1 VPLQQLAP
9 PSVAEDIARGRYRA
23 RMMTGTP
30 WPRRWR
36 GLAATLVVI
45 GVAGCGDDPSAEE
58 RVCDART
65 ELRDAVD
72 DVVADIE
79 AGNFGDARDGT
90 AAVSEAYDELASAVD
105 ELGQEQREVLAPDVE
120 NLRADIEALPE
131 AQGLDQLGSSIEA
144 ILTGVQQIYDEVT
157 DALRCE

>member
-1 VPLQQLAP
+1 MA
-9 PSVAEDIARGRYRA
+9 DTARRRYRA
-23 RMMTGTP
+23 RIMTRPP
-30 WPRRWR
+30 WTQRWR
-36 GLAATLVVI
+36 GLAATLMVI

-65 ELRDAVD
+65 ELREAVD

-79 AGNFGDARDGT
+79 AGNFGDASDGT
-90 AAVSEAYDELASAVD
+90 AAIGEAYDELASAVD
-105 ELGQEQREVLAPDVE
+105 DLRQEQREALAPDVE

-144 ILTGVQQIYDEVT
+144 VLTGVQDIYDEAT
-157 DALRCE
+157 DVLQCE

>member
-1 VPLQQLAP
+1 MA
-9 PSVAEDIARGRYRA
+9 DTARRRYRA
-23 RMMTGTP
+23 RMMSRPP
-30 WPRRWR
+30 WTRRWR
-36 GLAATLVVI
+36 GLAATLMVI
-45 GVAGCGDDPSAEE
+45 GVVGCGDDPSAEE

-65 ELRDAVD
+65 ELREAVD

-90 AAVSEAYDELASAVD
+90 AAIGEAYDELASAVD

>member
-1 VPLQQLAP
+1 
-9 PSVAEDIARGRYRA
+9 
-23 RMMTGTP
+23 MTRSP
-30 WPRRWR
+30 WPRRWG
-36 GLAATLVVI
+36 GLAAALVVI

-65 ELRDAVD
+65 ELREAVD

-90 AAVSEAYDELASAVD
+90 AAISEAYDELASAVD

-131 AQGLDQLGSSIEA
+131 AQGLDELGSSIEA
-144 ILTGVQQIYDEVT
+144 VLTGVQDIYDEAT

>member
-1 VPLQQLAP
+1 MA
-9 PSVAEDIARGRYRA
+9 DTARRRYRA
-23 RMMTGTP
+23 RMMTIP
-30 WPRRWR
+30 SWPRRWR
-36 GLAATLVVI
+36 GLVAALLVI

-65 ELRDAVD
+65 ELREAVD

-79 AGNFGDARDGT
+79 AGNFGDASDGT
-90 AAVSEAYDELASAVD
+90 AAIGEAYDELASAVD

-144 ILTGVQQIYDEVT
+144 ILTGVQDIYDEIT

>member
-1 VPLQQLAP
+1 MA
-9 PSVAEDIARGRYRA
+9 DTARGRYRA
-23 RMMTGTP
+23 RMMTRTP

-45 GVAGCGDDPSAEE
+45 GVSGCGDDPSAEE

-65 ELRDAVD
+65 ELREAVD

-79 AGNFGDARDGT
+79 AGNFGDASDGT
-90 AAVSEAYDELASAVD
+90 AAISEAYDELASAVD

-144 ILTGVQQIYDEVT
+144 ILTGVQHIYDEVT
-157 DALRCE
+157 DVLRCE

>member
-1 VPLQQLAP
+1 
-9 PSVAEDIARGRYRA
+9 
-23 RMMTGTP
+23 
-30 WPRRWR
+30 
-36 GLAATLVVI
+36 VVI
-45 GVAGCGDDPSAEE
+45 GVVGCGDDPSAEE

-65 ELRDAVD
+65 ELREAVD

-90 AAVSEAYDELASAVD
+90 AAISEAYDELASAVD

-120 NLRADIEALPE
+120 SLRADIEALPE

-144 ILTGVQQIYDEVT
+144 VLTGVQQIYDEAT

>member
-1 VPLQQLAP
+1 MA
-9 PSVAEDIARGRYRA
+9 DTARGRYRA
-23 RMMTGTP
+23 RMMSRTS
-30 WPRRWR
+30 WRRRWR
-36 GLAATLVVI
+36 GLAGTLIVI

-65 ELRDAVD
+65 ELREAVD
-72 DVVADIE
+72 DVAADIE
-79 AGNFGDARDGT
+79 AGNFGDASDGT
-90 AAVSEAYDELASAVD
+90 AAIREAYDELASAVD

-120 NLRADIEALPE
+120 SLRADIDALPE
-131 AQGLDQLGSSIEA
+131 AQGLDELGSSIEA

>member
-1 VPLQQLAP
+1 MA
-9 PSVAEDIARGRYRA
+9 DTARRRYRA
-23 RMMTGTP
+23 RMMTRPP
-30 WPRRWR
+30 WPRRRR

-65 ELRDAVD
+65 ELREAVD

-79 AGNFGDARDGT
+79 AGNFGEARDGT
-90 AAVSEAYDELASAVD
+90 AAIGDAYDELASAVD
-105 ELGQEQREVLAPDVE
+105 ELGQEQREELAPDVE
-120 NLRADIEALPE
+120 NLRADIEGLPE
-131 AQGLDQLGSSIEA
+131 AQALDQLGSSIEA
-144 ILTGVQQIYDEVT
+144 ILTGVQHIYDEVT

>member
-1 VPLQQLAP
+1 MRTRP
-9 PSVAEDIARGRYRA
+9 PWA
-23 RMMTGTP
+23 
-30 WPRRWR
+30 RRWR

-65 ELRDAVD
+65 ELREAVD

-90 AAVSEAYDELASAVD
+90 AAISEAYDELASAVD

-120 NLRADIEALPE
+120 SLRADIEALPE

-144 ILTGVQQIYDEVT
+144 VLTGVQDIYDEIT

>member
-1 VPLQQLAP
+1 MA
-9 PSVAEDIARGRYRA
+9 DTARRRYRA
-23 RMMTGTP
+23 RMMTRPP
-30 WPRRWR
+30 WTRRWR

-58 RVCDART
+58 RACDART
-65 ELRDAVD
+65 ELREAVD
-72 DVVADIE
+72 DVVADVE

-105 ELGQEQREVLAPDVE
+105 ELRREQREALAPDVE
-120 NLRADIEALPE
+120 SLRADIEALPE

-157 DALRCE
+157 DVLRCE